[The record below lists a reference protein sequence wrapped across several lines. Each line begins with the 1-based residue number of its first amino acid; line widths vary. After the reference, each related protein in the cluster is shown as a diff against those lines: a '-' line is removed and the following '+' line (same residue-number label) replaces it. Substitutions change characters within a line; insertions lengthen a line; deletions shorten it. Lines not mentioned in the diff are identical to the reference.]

1 MAKSLQEQLMG
12 AGLVDK
18 KKAKAIK
25 QEQRKKKKQQ
35 PKGQVQVDENKVRIE
50 EERKAKAEKD
60 RELNKQI
67 QAQAEE
73 KAILAQIKQ
82 LIESSKINRGEGEIG
97 YQFVDGTKIRKIYVT
112 DLLQAQLSKGQITIA
127 KLGDDYEIV
136 PNKVADKI
144 EQRDS
149 SAIIRSKTPDDAPAE
164 DDPYA
169 DYKIPDDLMW

>member
-12 AGLVDK
+12 AGLVDS

-25 QEQRKKKKQQ
+25 QEKRKKKKQQ
-35 PKGQVQVDENKVRIE
+35 PKGQVQVDENKLRLE
-50 EERKAKAEKD
+50 QERQEKAQKD

-67 QAQAEE
+67 QDKAEE
-73 KAILAQIKQ
+73 KAIQAQIKQ
-82 LIESSKINRGEGEIG
+82 LVDTSKLDRENGELG
-97 YQFVDGTKIRKIYVT
+97 YQFVDGKKIRKIYVT
-112 DLLQAQLSKGQITIA
+112 DVLQDQLSKGLVSII
-127 KLGDDYEIV
+127 KLGEDFEVV

-144 EQRDS
+144 EQRDPE
-149 SAIIRSKTPDDAPAE
+149 AVIRAKETENVAPE